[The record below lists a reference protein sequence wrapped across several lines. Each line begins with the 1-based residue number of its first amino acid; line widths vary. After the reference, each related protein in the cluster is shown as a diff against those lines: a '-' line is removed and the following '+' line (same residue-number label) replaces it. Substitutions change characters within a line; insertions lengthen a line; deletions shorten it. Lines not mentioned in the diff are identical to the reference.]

1 MTNSNV
7 RRPPTIYE
15 VASKAKVSIKTVSR
29 VLNGEPNV
37 RPKVHE
43 RVRAAVNEL
52 GYRPKMS
59 ARGLAGGRSFTLVT
73 FLDEG
78 LTMGHWRI
86 GRSNPYVER
95 LQFAGMLQ
103 CRESGYHLLVELL
116 NPRAPNVEQQIL
128 STLSAL
134 NPDGVILT
142 PPISEDP
149 LIIAI
154 LERSK
159 APFARLSAAPSDA
172 ACLTVTMDERGA
184 AIEATD
190 HLLDLGH
197 TRIAFIAGGPG
208 FASSTMR
215 AEGYR
220 AAMAARGVPVDPA
233 LMVSGDYTF
242 ESGKTAAAEILKLLE
257 RPTAVFA
264 ANDEMALGVVHE
276 ALSRGVSTPQ
286 DLSVIGFDDF
296 PSAQYSIPPLTTVR
310 QPVGEMAAL
319 AVQRLIDHAATRAPA
334 MPAERAIVP
343 HDLILRRSTCPPRG
357 LAQLLAPAKKT
368 KKPSKRPASRR

>member
-1 MTNSNV
+1 MTNPGV
-7 RRPPTIYE
+7 KRPPTIYE
-15 VASKAKVSIKTVSR
+15 VASKANVSIKTVSR

-37 RPKVHE
+37 RPSVHE
-43 RVRAAVNEL
+43 RVRAAVDEL

-59 ARGLAGGRSFTLVT
+59 ARGLAGARSFTLVT
-73 FLDEG
+73 FLDEA

-116 NPRAPNVEQQIL
+116 NPRAPTVEQQIR
-128 STLSAL
+128 STLAAL

-149 LIIAI
+149 HVIAI
-154 LERSK
+154 LERSQ
-159 APFARLSAAPSDA
+159 AAFARLSAAPSEA
-172 ACLTVTMDERGA
+172 ACLTVGMDERA
-184 AIEATD
+184 AAMDATN

-197 TRIAFIAGGPG
+197 TRVAFISGGPG
-208 FASSTMR
+208 FASSMLR
-215 AEGYR
+215 EDGFR
-220 AAMAARGVPVDPA
+220 AAMAARGVWVDPA
-233 LMVSGDYTF
+233 LVAVGDYTF
-242 ESGKTAAAEILKLLE
+242 ESGKAAAAQILSRTE

-264 ANDEMALGVVHE
+264 SNDEMALGVIHQ
-276 ALSRGVSTPQ
+276 ALSLGISTPR

-319 AVQRLIDHAATRAPA
+319 AVQRLIEHAASRAPD
-334 MPAERAIVP
+334 MRVDRAIVP
-343 HDLILRRSTCPPRG
+343 HSLILRGSTCPPQRAARG
-357 LAQLLAPAKKT
+357 PAR
-368 KKPSKRPASRR
+368 KRPPRGAQ

>member
-1 MTNSNV
+1 MTNPGV
-7 RRPPTIYE
+7 KRPPTIYE
-15 VASKAKVSIKTVSR
+15 VASKANVSIKTVSR

-37 RPKVHE
+37 RPSVHE
-43 RVRAAVNEL
+43 RVRAAVDEL

-59 ARGLAGGRSFTLVT
+59 ARGLAGARSFTLVT
-73 FLDEG
+73 FLDEA

-116 NPRAPNVEQQIL
+116 NPRAPSVEQQIR
-128 STLSAL
+128 STLAAL

-149 LIIAI
+149 HVIAI
-154 LERSK
+154 LERSQ
-159 APFARLSAAPSDA
+159 AAFARLSAAPSEA
-172 ACLTVTMDERGA
+172 ACLTVGMDERA
-184 AIEATD
+184 AAMDATN

-197 TRIAFIAGGPG
+197 TRIAFISGGPG
-208 FASSTMR
+208 FASSMLR
-215 AEGYR
+215 EDGFR
-220 AAMAARGVPVDPA
+220 AAMAARGVWVDPA
-233 LMVSGDYTF
+233 LVAVGDYTF
-242 ESGKTAAAEILKLLE
+242 ESGKAAAAQILSRSE

-264 ANDEMALGVVHE
+264 SNDEMALGVIHQ
-276 ALSRGVSTPQ
+276 ALSLGISTPR

-319 AVQRLIDHAATRAPA
+319 AVQRLIEHAASRAPD
-334 MPAERAIVP
+334 MRVDRAIVP
-343 HDLILRRSTCPPRG
+343 HALILRGSTCPPQQAALG
-357 LAQLLAPAKKT
+357 PAR
-368 KKPSKRPASRR
+368 KRPPRGAQ

>member
-1 MTNSNV
+1 MTNSGA

-15 VASKAKVSIKTVSR
+15 VATKADVSIKTVSR

-37 RPKVHE
+37 RPNVHD
-43 RVRAAVNEL
+43 RVRAAVAEL

-78 LTMGHWRI
+78 LTMDHWRI

-95 LQFAGMLQ
+95 LQFAGMLK
-103 CRESGYHLLVELL
+103 CREAGYHLLVELL
-116 NPRAPNVEQQIL
+116 NPRAPSVEQQIL
-128 STLSAL
+128 STLAAL

-149 LIIAI
+149 HVIAI

-159 APFARLSAAPSDA
+159 APFARLSAAASEA
-172 ACLTVTMDERGA
+172 ACLTVAMDERAA
-184 AIEATD
+184 AIDATN

-197 TRIAFIAGGPG
+197 TRVAFISGEPG
-208 FASSTMR
+208 FASSALR

-220 AAMAARGVPVDPA
+220 AAMAARGVWVDPA
-233 LMVSGDYTF
+233 LALAGDYTF
-242 ESGKTAAAEILKLLE
+242 ESGKAAAAEMLTLPE

-264 ANDEMALGVVHE
+264 SNDEMALGVIHE
-276 ALSRGVSTPQ
+276 ALRHDVSTPR

-296 PSAQYSIPPLTTVR
+296 PAAQYSIPPLTTVR
-310 QPVGEMAAL
+310 QPVGEMASL
-319 AVQRLIDHAATRAPA
+319 AVQRLIEHAASRTPTMRV
-334 MPAERAIVP
+334 ERAIVP
-343 HDLILRRSTCPPRG
+343 HALILRRSTSPPLNADRPP
-357 LAQLLAPAKKT
+357 ARKKSPRRSAP
-368 KKPSKRPASRR
+368 RPR

>member
-1 MTNSNV
+1 MTSTGG

-15 VASKAKVSIKTVSR
+15 VATKANVSIKTVSR

-43 RVRAAVNEL
+43 RVRAAVAEL

-78 LTMGHWRI
+78 LTMDHWRI

-116 NPRAPNVEQQIL
+116 NPRAPSVEQQIL
-128 STLSAL
+128 STLAAL

-149 LIIAI
+149 HIIAI
-154 LERSK
+154 LERSQ

-172 ACLTVTMDERGA
+172 ACLTVTMDERA
-184 AIEATD
+184 AAVEATN

-208 FASSTMR
+208 FASSALRT
-215 AEGYR
+215 EGYR
-220 AAMAARGVPVDPA
+220 AAMAARGVWVDPVLVA
-233 LMVSGDYTF
+233 AGDYTF
-242 ESGKTAAAEILKLLE
+242 ESGKAAAAEMLKLPE
-257 RPTAVFA
+257 QPTAVFA
-264 ANDEMALGVVHE
+264 SNDEMALGVVHE
-276 ALSRGVSTPQ
+276 ALSRGVSTPH

-296 PSAQYSIPPLTTVR
+296 PAAQYSIPPLTTVR

-319 AVQRLIDHAATRAPA
+319 AVRRLIEHAATRAPA
-334 MPAERAIVP
+334 MPIERAIVP
-343 HDLILRRSTCPPRG
+343 HALILRRSTCPPRG
-357 LAQLLAPAKKT
+357 LAQPAGRAKK
-368 KKPSKRPASRR
+368 KPLRRATPRRS

>member
-1 MTNSNV
+1 MTNPSV
-7 RRPPTIYE
+7 KRPPTIYE
-15 VASKAKVSIKTVSR
+15 VANRAKVSIKTVSR

-43 RVRAAVNEL
+43 RVRAAVDEL

-73 FLDEG
+73 FLDEA
-78 LTMGHWRI
+78 LTLGHWRI

-116 NPRAPNVEQQIL
+116 NPRAPSVEQQIL
-128 STLSAL
+128 STLAAL

-142 PPISEDP
+142 PPISEDAHV
-149 LIIAI
+149 IAI
-154 LERSK
+154 LERSQ
-159 APFARLSAAPSDA
+159 APFARLSAAPSEA
-172 ACLTVTMDERGA
+172 ACLTVAMDERA
-184 AIEATD
+184 AAFDATN

-197 TRIAFIAGGPG
+197 TRVAFITGGMG
-208 FASSTMR
+208 FASSALR
-215 AEGYR
+215 AEGFR
-220 AAMAARGVPVDPA
+220 AAMAARGVWVDPA
-233 LMVSGDYTF
+233 LVATGDYTF
-242 ESGKTAAAEILKLLE
+242 ESGKAAAAELLQQSE

-264 ANDEMALGVVHE
+264 SNDEMALGVIHE
-276 ALSRGVSTPQ
+276 ALSRNVSTPR

-310 QPVGEMAAL
+310 QPVSEMASL
-319 AVQRLIDHAATRAPA
+319 AVQRLIEHAASREPS
-334 MPAERAIVP
+334 MRVERAIVP
-343 HDLILRRSTCPPRG
+343 HALILRGSTCPPRG
-357 LAQLLAPAKKT
+357 LAPPAGRAKKQPPRQST
-368 KKPSKRPASRR
+368 PRGS